1 MITIASRLKGYTM
14 RADDKTT
21 ERIKEM
27 EDCLD
32 QCAGAVSGLSAQL
45 DRMEDALGPMTS
57 LFSYYGSN
65 DWYDDREKEL
75 PEGLKAGVLSEDLV
89 YDLITDIR
97 DEAFRMLELATDILK
112 NRI

>member
-1 MITIASRLKGYTM
+1 MKADEKTI
-14 RADDKTT
+14 
-21 ERIKEM
+21 ERITEM
-27 EDCLD
+27 EGHLD
-32 QCAGAVSGLSAQL
+32 RCAAAVSGLSAQL
-45 DRMEDALGPMTS
+45 DRLEDMLGPMTS

-75 PEGLKAGVLSEDLV
+75 PEDIKAGVLSEDLV

-97 DEAFRMLELATDILK
+97 DEAFRMLELATDILR

>member
-1 MITIASRLKGYTM
+1 MNADEKTI
-14 RADDKTT
+14 
-21 ERIKEM
+21 ERIREM
-27 EDCLD
+27 ESHLD
-32 QCAGAVSGLSAQL
+32 GCTAAVSGLSAQL
-45 DRMEDALGPMTS
+45 DRLEDMLGPMTS

-97 DEAFRMLELATDILK
+97 DEAFRMLELATDILR